1 MPLMKAQKKHED
13 TPRRTETDGA
23 VVMMMVVAGAAE
35 AEVHRSKP
43 HLPSFCPSS
52 GCPGLGGR
60 PPARED
66 LFMSRGLSSAV
77 SSRW

>member
-1 MPLMKAQKKHED
+1 MKAHKKHED
-13 TPRRTETDGA
+13 TPRRTEADGA

-35 AEVHRSKP
+35 EEVHHSKP
-43 HLPSFCPSS
+43 HLPSFYPTL
-52 GCPGLGGR
+52 GCPGPGGQ

-66 LFMSRGLSSAV
+66 LFTSRGLSSAV